1 MIVNRLF
8 LLSLPLVIFRK
19 EYCIFT
25 KEKMDFSARLSL
37 SLLPLRTNSDS
48 ALHTSAL
55 STKPQDPYGGGG
67 QSAWPASYVGK
78 TRRLDASQYCAVLF
92 CPRGA
97 GGETSLHHVPFP
109 GSSSTENS
117 SWPGRCVCARDEV
130 RVGLPSHLFLCRSSL
145 ASLGPQTLCPPR
157 SPIVRSS
164 SVLQGLT
171 ATL

>member
-1 MIVNRLF
+1 MVVNRLF

-25 KEKMDFSARLSL
+25 KENMDFSARLSV

-78 TRRLDASQYCAVLF
+78 TRRPDANHFCAVLF
-92 CPRGA
+92 CPWGA
-97 GGETSLHHVPFP
+97 GGEKGLNRVPFP
-109 GSSSTENS
+109 GSSSTGNN
-117 SWPGRCVCARDEV
+117 WPGRCVYAHDEV
-130 RVGLPSHLFLCRSSL
+130 SMDLPSRLFLCRFSL
-145 ASLGPQTLCPPR
+145 VSLSPQTFYPPH
-157 SPIVRSS
+157 SPVLRSS
-164 SVLQGLT
+164 SVLRGLI
-171 ATL
+171 ATF

>member
-1 MIVNRLF
+1 
-8 LLSLPLVIFRK
+8 
-19 EYCIFT
+19 
-25 KEKMDFSARLSL
+25 MDFSARLSL

-97 GGETSLHHVPFP
+97 GVKAKVFSCTWQEKIGKTMSTP
-109 GSSSTENS
+109 SSQIQKSVIEFFKNQ
-117 SWPGRCVCARDEV
+117 
-130 RVGLPSHLFLCRSSL
+130 VGTKLLL
-145 ASLGPQTLCPPR
+145 
-157 SPIVRSS
+157 
-164 SVLQGLT
+164 
-171 ATL
+171 

>member
-1 MIVNRLF
+1 
-8 LLSLPLVIFRK
+8 
-19 EYCIFT
+19 
-25 KEKMDFSARLSL
+25 MDFSARLSL
-37 SLLPLRTNSDS
+37 PPPPLRTNSDS

-78 TRRLDASQYCAVLF
+78 TRRLDASHFCAILF

-97 GGETSLHHVPFP
+97 GGETSLHRVPFP
-109 GSSSTENS
+109 GSSSTGNN

-145 ASLGPQTLCPPR
+145 ASLGPQILCPPHC
-157 SPIVRSS
+157 SIVRSS
-164 SVLQGLT
+164 SVLQGLI
-171 ATL
+171 ATF

>member
-37 SLLPLRTNSDS
+37 SPLPLRTNSDS

-78 TRRLDASQYCAVLF
+78 THRLDANHFCAVLF
-92 CPRGA
+92 CPWGA
-97 GGETSLHHVPFP
+97 GGEKSLNRVPFP
-109 GSSSTENS
+109 GSSSTGNNS
-117 SWPGRCVCARDEV
+117 WLGRCVCAHDEV
-130 RVGLPSHLFLCRSSL
+130 NVDLPSRLFLCRFSL
-145 ASLGPQTLCPPR
+145 ASLGPQTFYPPH
-157 SPIVRSS
+157 SPILRSS
-164 SVLQGLT
+164 SVLQGLM
-171 ATL
+171 ATF